1 MSATIAIEQV
11 DHFGIRVTDK
21 ARALAFY
28 ARLGFELEHE
38 VDFDAV
44 VIIKNA
50 VGVELNLIVNGID
63 RTGGK
68 NILMDVPEKHPG
80 FTHVAFRVADIRRTI
95 AVLKEAGIAIT
106 QGPVTFG
113 DGHVSLF
120 VRDPDRNT
128 IELRARLDPGAAE
141 KIEGLEFY
149 DPKA

>member
-1 MSATIAIEQV
+1 LSATIAIEQV

-28 ARLGFELEHE
+28 SRLGFELEHE

-128 IELRARLDPGAAE
+128 IELRARLEPGAAE
-141 KIEGLEFY
+141 KIEGLVFY

>member
-128 IELRARLDPGAAE
+128 IELRARLEPGAAE
-141 KIEGLEFY
+141 KIEGLVFY

>member
-141 KIEGLEFY
+141 KIEGLVFY

>member
-1 MSATIAIEQV
+1 MIVIEKV

-50 VGVELNLIVNGID
+50 AGVELNLIVNGVD
-63 RTGGK
+63 STGGK
-68 NILMDVPEKHPG
+68 NILMDVPDKHPG
-80 FTHVAFRVADIRRTI
+80 FRHVAYRVADIRRTI
-95 AVLKEAGIAIT
+95 AVLKEAGIAVT

-113 DGHVSLF
+113 DGHVSVF
-120 VRDPDRNT
+120 VRDPDRNV
-128 IELRARLDPGAAE
+128 IELRARLDPGTAE
-141 KIEGLEFY
+141 KIEGLVFY

>member
-1 MSATIAIEQV
+1 MSATIIIEQV

-44 VIIKNA
+44 VIIKNSA
-50 VGVELNLIVNGID
+50 GVELNLIVNGVD

-80 FTHVAFRVADIRRTI
+80 FTHVAYRVADIRHTI
-95 AVLKEAGIAIT
+95 AVLKGAGIAIT

-113 DGHVSLF
+113 DGHVSVF
-120 VRDPDRNT
+120 VRDPDRNV

-141 KIEGLEFY
+141 KIEGLVFY
-149 DPKA
+149 DPKG